1 MTKMTTLSTI
11 ITCRFFLCRTAKEK
25 KNTMVLLSVFR
36 DKYLSWSPLSL
47 TPALLKLQT
56 QDCVPWEKK
65 AFLQLNS
72 FYFQISQT
80 FSIVFNVLSVP
91 QLRKYMRNKRSLRKN
106 SCKQIGTCVTHLFFP
121 PAKNSENSLD
131 QSSKEGNR

>member
-11 ITCRFFLCRTAKEK
+11 ITCRFIFFFTPDSRGK
-25 KNTMVLLSVFR
+25 KTTMVLLSVFQ
-36 DKYLSWSPLSL
+36 DKYFSRSPLSL

-56 QDCVPWEKK
+56 QECVPWETK

-80 FSIVFNVLSVP
+80 FLIAFNVLSVP
-91 QLRKYMRNKRSLRKN
+91 QLRKYMRNKRPLRNN
-106 SCKQIGTCVTHLFFP
+106 SYRQIGTHVTQLFFT

-131 QSSKEGNR
+131 QTSKE